1 MFEIQSVLHEINMN
15 ISEYRIKKKVLINM
29 DLDESCKMR
38 IISFQQIVETIYQN
52 LILSALEK
60 CQRDQTIHVFLRIE
74 NLELLMDIVD
84 EGTGMTNEDVVKAQ
98 IIPKQVGNNKNTEV
112 TLTIKYERLLDPVW
126 YFGPLQEYG
135 VKKTA
140 DYLIDKM
147 MY

>member
-15 ISEYRIKKKVLINM
+15 ISDYRIKKKVLINM

-98 IIPKQVGNNKNTEV
+98 IIPKQVGNNKNNV
-112 TLTIKYERLLDPVW
+112 TLLMNVSVFDSVRLI
-126 YFGPLQEYG
+126 EH
-135 VKKTA
+135 
-140 DYLIDKM
+140 I
-147 MY
+147 